1 MSIIPNSFRK
11 QKKYITDENG
21 DHELVSTW
29 TSTDTVET
37 TDGETLT
44 DYLDSHVD
52 LTIDVTT
59 PSEVAKR
66 YTFTQNDTVIGVV
79 DIPLDMVV
87 SAATV
92 ETVVTPDVPYEGAEV
107 GDKYIDMVIANSS
120 EDHIYIPC
128 KDIISAD
135 SVEIVKQTPTDS
147 TDATY
152 ELLFSGTADNTEHTE
167 GVRKSQYATFNPD
180 KKAFTFGAR
189 KSGSTV
195 GSYSYVEGYKATA
208 SGSYSHA
215 EGSQTTASSPC
226 SHAEGANT
234 TASGYY
240 SHAEGSSTTASGDNS
255 HAEGYGTIASGQFSH
270 AEGNNTTASSSYSHA
285 EGFHSKARGTCSHA
299 EGNYT
304 IANHKSQHIFGE
316 YNIEDP
322 STAESTNRGTYVEIV
337 GNGTDF
343 DSRSNAR
350 TLDWDGNEILSGTLT
365 TTDVINSTTWDGTNT
380 SLKDAIADCSG
391 GGGLEY
397 WQETETSINKS
408 EDAVLGWNSDFVKDG
423 LLYTEIQQDDT
434 ELTVISDPS
443 IVEGRD
449 IIVAIANEVV
459 INGVIK
465 RIPLILAS
473 TYAWTK
479 YKYDRTAQTGDT
491 TPYININGVDYYRAG
506 VAANIPPRSELKGYT
521 ATNIEVLNDTF
532 NSLNDAYDALI
543 EAATIKGKAITGIG
557 NGQDYVFYGGEAEGV
572 SPAINDLPY
581 TVDKEGNVK
590 GKKFTQTATPTNDG
604 DLATKAY
611 ADTKGETVRQKPIT
625 VNDTGAYP
633 IILAHQPYGEGVDDE
648 NELVKKTSRLTYSFA
663 NNRVTFRDSN
673 GSASMWIKDNDL
685 ELVTQTWDGTHTS
698 LKDAIANAGGGTT
711 VVANPTGTP
720 TDELTSIQIGEDIYE
735 IVGGGGGGN
744 TELQKTVLLSTPIT
758 TTGTYTLA
766 DDYTNYDFIAIQAG
780 NGSNEVDIHMYAVK
794 EIISAMS
801 NNLTVTNPNTGGWFN
816 FTMNADELTIPGM
829 QLSTINS
836 VVGYKVVG
844 GGGSGGSDAQ
854 IDTLF
859 SANDY
864 QENITLAHPYTD
876 YDVLIINGIAP
887 INNDLYQCST
897 TYITDEININNNIG
911 AYTDG
916 SVIWYNVNDT
926 THLSCI
932 GRLDV
937 YVTAIYGIKYGSGG
951 GGGTNV
957 IEKTQAQ
964 YNALTQPEKENGS
977 IYMVKDHND
986 VIIELTEPQTS
997 SSTKVTASSY
1007 MADYNL
1013 QQYHYPFGA
1022 FNRVSPTTW
1031 EYPTPGVTTETTW
1044 TPDISVDGTNSWIQY
1059 EFDAPVRMTSM
1070 KIWAFADY
1078 SSDTTKSFIIEGSN
1092 DGTTFTNILAD
1103 GESSCNVTAT
1113 LHQNYENIIDLDDTD
1128 SYTYVRLRSLE
1139 PMGASYQ
1146 PTIFID
1152 EIFVYGYGTTSVNR
1166 IYYMNTEYANT
1177 EVGSSESDADIVTY
1191 NATVTTSEYGW
1202 WIVEDENGNALDPS
1216 QYIIVDIVPRYDGH
1230 TETAVGCRWT
1240 INSNVDG
1247 SNTARYSVTLEN
1259 INDGGFIRSP
1269 RTVELQVS
1277 YKLK

>member
-44 DYLDSHVD
+44 DYLDSHVNV
-52 LTIDVTT
+52 TIDVTT

-92 ETVVTPDVPYEGAEV
+92 ETVVTPDVPYEGAEI

-128 KDIISAD
+128 KDIISDD
-135 SVEIVKQTPTDS
+135 SVNKVKQSNSTTNTDYRVLLSHSANDTTETAGVNKSAGLRYNPNKNALAIGS
-147 TDATY
+147 TNSATGNNSIA
-152 ELLFSGTADNTEHTE
+152 EGSFTTASGTYSHSEGYASTASGYCSHAE
-167 GVRKSQYATFNPD
+167 GV
-180 KKAFTFGAR
+180 
-189 KSGSTV
+189 
-195 GSYSYVEGYKATA
+195 ATA
-208 SGSYSHA
+208 SENYSHA
-215 EGSQTTASSPC
+215 EGS
-226 SHAEGANT
+226 GV
-234 TASGYY
+234 ASGVM
-240 SHAEGSSTTASGDNS
+240 SHT
-255 HAEGYGTIASGQFSH
+255 EGYQ
-270 AEGNNTTASSSYSHA
+270 
-285 EGFHSKARGTCSHA
+285 
-299 EGNYT
+299 T
-304 IANHKSQHIFGE
+304 IANHSSQHVFGE
-316 YNIEDP
+316 CNIPDDSSASSIE
-322 STAESTNRGTYVEIV
+322 RGNYVEIV
-337 GNGTDF
+337 GNGTTT
-343 DSRSNAR
+343 SNRSNAR
-350 TLDWDGNEILSGTLT
+350 TLDWDGNE
-365 TTDVINSTTWDGTNT
+365 
-380 SLKDAIADCSG
+380 
-391 GGGLEY
+391 
-397 WQETETSINKS
+397 
-408 EDAVLGWNSDFVKDG
+408 VLAGK
-423 LLYTEIQQDDT
+423 I
-434 ELTVISDPS
+434 TV
-443 IVEGRD
+443 G
-449 IIVAIANEVV
+449 
-459 INGVIK
+459 
-465 RIPLILAS
+465 
-473 TYAWTK
+473 
-479 YKYDRTAQTGDT
+479 
-491 TPYININGVDYYRAG
+491 
-506 VAANIPPRSELKGYT
+506 AA
-521 ATNIEVLNDTF
+521 
-532 NSLNDAYDALI
+532 
-543 EAATIKGKAITGIG
+543 
-557 NGQDYVFYGGEAEGV
+557 
-572 SPAINDLPY
+572 
-581 TVDKEGNVK
+581 
-590 GKKFTQTATPTNDG
+590 PTNDM
-604 DLATKAY
+604 DVATKKYVDDNAGTSTDEKVKQMDSSTSSSFRLLLSNS
-611 ADTKGETVRQKPIT
+611 ADDTTETAEVKKNATLTYNPGTQSLKIAKNNNANKHTTIQSGGTIT
-625 VNDTGAYP
+625 TNDP
-633 IILAHQPYGEGVDDE
+633 SHLAGSQDYLVDEYGNRKTSLDHNINYYRSNNSQQFNGQIEANASYSEDDASGIMINVGMELTPNTFDPKLSFEKQVTDLGEGTTTT
-648 NELVKKTSRLTYSFA
+648 KTVEYGVEDIALS
-663 NNRVTFRDSN
+663 
-673 GSASMWIKDNDL
+673 
-685 ELVTQTWDGTHTS
+685 ETWDGTHTS

-735 IVGGGGGGN
+735 IVGSGGGGGN
-744 TELQKTVLLSTPIT
+744 AGLQKTVLLNTPIT

-766 DDYTNYDFIAIQAG
+766 DYYTNYDFIAIQAG
-780 NGSNEVDIHMYAVK
+780 NGSNEVDIHIYTSD
-794 EIISAMS
+794 EITTAMT
-801 NNLTVTNPNTGGWFN
+801 NNLTITNPNTGGWFN
-816 FTMNADELTIPGM
+816 FTMNANEITIPGM
-829 QLSTINS
+829 QISTINS
-836 VVGYKVVG
+836 VVGYKIIG
-844 GGGSGGSDAQ
+844 GGGGSDAQ

-876 YDVLIINGIAP
+876 YDVLIINGVAP
-887 INNDLYQCST
+887 INNDSYQCST
-897 TYITDEININNNIG
+897 TYITHEININNNIG

-932 GRLDV
+932 GRQDV

-951 GGGTNV
+951 GGGSTNV

-964 YNALTQPEKENGS
+964 YDALTQAEKENGS
-977 IYMVKDHND
+977 IYMVKSTNT
-986 VIIELTEPQTS
+986 ILTELTEPQTHT
-997 SSTKVTASSY
+997 STKVTASSY
-1007 MADYNL
+1007 MMDTNL

-1031 EYPTPGVTTETTW
+1031 EYPNPGVTTETTW
-1044 TPDISVDGTNSWIQY
+1044 TPNISVDGSNSWIQY
-1059 EFDAPVRMTSM
+1059 EFDTPVRMTSM

-1103 GESSCNVTAT
+1103 GESSCDITAT

-1166 IYYMNTEYANT
+1166 IYYMDTEYANT
-1177 EVGSSESDADIVTY
+1177 EVGSSGSDADIVTY

-1216 QYIIVDIVPRYDGH
+1216 QYIIVDIVPKYDGY

-1247 SNTARYSVTLEN
+1247 SNTARYAVTLEN
-1259 INDGGFIRSP
+1259 INDGGFIRSS